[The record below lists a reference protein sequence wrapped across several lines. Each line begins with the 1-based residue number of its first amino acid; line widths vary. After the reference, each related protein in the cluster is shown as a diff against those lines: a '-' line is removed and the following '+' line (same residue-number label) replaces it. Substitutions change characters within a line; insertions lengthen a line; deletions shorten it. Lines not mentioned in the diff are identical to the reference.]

1 MDGRTQAQVNLRK
14 TSLAVALIYA
24 LLVLGFY
31 FLAGDQLRY
40 RESRGNL
47 AAPAAE
53 SGIVELVQ
61 GTIVEQSFIMK
72 IQRLERLSVQW
83 GTYYRPNAGAAVMEL
98 WNQASGQLL
107 LQQSFDVAAIS
118 EGGFTT
124 LTAAEPLEGLY
135 NTPLLLRIY
144 ADSQLGSAVSPLM
157 SLSAEK
163 QEGFA
168 LFLNGENMNGTL
180 CFSASGSDYIWTG
193 LHYWTFASVG
203 LAAVL
208 VFFIVVGWRQKK
220 GHSYVVNA
228 LIAVQKYHFLINQ
241 LVGRDFKTKYKR
253 SMLGVFW
260 SFLNPLLTMVVQYMV
275 FSTVFKSDISNF
287 PAYLLIGIVSFN
299 FFSEACGM
307 ALTSILGNVSLIK
320 KVYMPKYIYPL
331 TRVISSVVNLLISL
345 IPMVLVCVI
354 TGIRF
359 HKSAILALFFL
370 GCVVIFTLGLGLLLS
385 SAMVFFRDTQFLWG
399 VMAMIWMYVTP
410 IFYPENILPDNL
422 KFIHQINPLYHFIQA
437 ERMCIL
443 DGLSPEPI
451 VYAQCM
457 LMALAMLM
465 VGAIIFHKSQDKFVL
480 YL

>member
-275 FSTVFKSDISNF
+275 FSTVFKSNISNF

-307 ALTSILGNVSLIK
+307 ALTSILGNASLIK